1 VAELVDALVSG
12 TSGAIRGGSSPLLGT
27 TAKAPFSLTL
37 TAFNLP
43 VSDRKYDIVLYGASG
58 FTGRQTVEYCK
69 QLAPAGLRWAIA
81 GRNRS
86 KLESVNTAGADVLAA
101 DAQDDNAL
109 ENLARQTRVVASTA
123 GPFGLY
129 GTKLV
134 AACVRNRT
142 HYCDITGETP
152 WIRQQIDRHHA
163 QAAADGTRIV
173 PGCGFDSIPSDFGA
187 WLTCRHLHDALHSQC
202 VSVSAYFRVG
212 GGING
217 GTLASLFH
225 MLETNQLIVS
235 RDPFLLD
242 PDPAAHTA
250 EERSRNADPAG
261 VHYDA
266 YLKKWVGPFLMGS
279 INTRVVRR
287 TQALLGSR
295 FDYQEYST
303 FGRSRTAHSVMIAG
317 KVFESIAASGLGR
330 RILKRLLPKPGEG
343 PSEKVMN
350 EGFFECELI
359 ATDEHGGRVR
369 GVFKGQ
375 GDAGNRITVKCL
387 CESAFVLADVG
398 VGNTGVRPF
407 AGGGVLTPVTGLG
420 EGLVARLAKAGITFA
435 IV

>member
-1 VAELVDALVSG
+1 LSE
-12 TSGAIRGGSSPLLGT
+12 
-27 TAKAPFSLTL
+27 
-37 TAFNLP
+37 
-43 VSDRKYDIVLYGASG
+43 RKYDLILYGASG

-69 QLAPAGLRWAIA
+69 QFAPAGLRWAIA

-86 KLESVNTAGADVLAA
+86 KLDGVNLAGADVLVA
-101 DAQDDNAL
+101 DAQDDGAL
-109 ENLARQTRVVASTA
+109 DSLARQTRVVASTA

-163 QAAADGTRIV
+163 QASADGTRIV

-187 WLTCRHLHDALHSQC
+187 WLTCRHLPDAQHSEPS
-202 VSVSAYFRVG
+202 SVSAYFRVG

-225 MLETNQLIVS
+225 MLETNQLVIS

-250 EERSRNADPAG
+250 DERSRNADPTG
-261 VHYDA
+261 VRYDA
-266 YLKKWVGPFLMGS
+266 QLKKWVGPFLMGS

-287 TQALLGSR
+287 TQALLGTH
-295 FDYQEYST
+295 FDYQEYSKY
-303 FGRSRTAHSVMIAG
+303 GSSRAARTVSIAG
-317 KVFESIAASGLGR
+317 NVFESIAATGLGR

-350 EGFFECELI
+350 EGFFECEFI
-359 ATDEHGGRVR
+359 ATDKNGARVR
-369 GVFKGQ
+369 GILKGQ

-387 CESAFVLADVG
+387 CESAFLLADLG
-398 VGNTGVRPF
+398 AGNTGVKPF

-420 EGLVARLAKAGITFA
+420 EGLVDRLAKAGITFE
-435 IV
+435 IVQP

>member
-1 VAELVDALVSG
+1 M
-12 TSGAIRGGSSPLLGT
+12 P
-27 TAKAPFSLTL
+27 
-37 TAFNLP
+37 N
-43 VSDRKYDIVLYGASG
+43 DRKYDIVLYGASG
-58 FTGRQTVEYCK
+58 FTGRQTVEYCR
-69 QLAPAGLRWAIA
+69 QFAPSHLRWAIA

-86 KLESVNTAGADVLAA
+86 KLQSVNSAEADVLVA
-101 DAQDDNAL
+101 DAQDDHAL
-109 ENLARQTRVVASTA
+109 NSLAEQARVVLSTA
-123 GPFGLY
+123 GPFSLY

-134 AACVRNRT
+134 DACVRNRT

-187 WLTCRHLHDALHSQC
+187 WLMSRHAHEQLQSEC
-202 VSVSAYFRVG
+202 ISVAAYFRVG

-225 MLETNQLIVS
+225 MLETNQMVIA

-250 EERSRNADPAG
+250 EERTRNADPTG
-261 VHYDA
+261 VRYDA
-266 YLKKWVGPFLMGS
+266 DLKKWVGPFLMGS

-287 TQALLGSR
+287 TQALLGTR
-295 FDYQEYST
+295 FDYQEYSK
-303 FGRSRTAHSVMIAG
+303 FGTSRTARSTIVAG
-317 KVFESIAASGLGR
+317 KVFESIAASGIGR

-343 PSEKVMN
+343 PSQKIMDG
-350 EGFFECELI
+350 GFFECEFV
-359 ATDEHGGRVR
+359 ATATSGKRAR
-369 GVFKGQ
+369 GILKGQ

-387 CESAFVLADVG
+387 CESAFLLADLRL
-398 VGNTGVRPF
+398 GNTEVKPF

>member
-1 VAELVDALVSG
+1 M
-12 TSGAIRGGSSPLLGT
+12 
-27 TAKAPFSLTL
+27 
-37 TAFNLP
+37 P
-43 VSDRKYDIVLYGASG
+43 VNDRNYDLVLYGPSG
-58 FTGRQTVEYCK
+58 FTGRQAVEYCR
-69 QLAPAGLRWAIA
+69 QFAPPGLSWAIA

-86 KLESVNTAGADVLAA
+86 KLESVNSAGADVLVA
-101 DAQDDNAL
+101 DAQDDHAL
-109 ENLARQTRVVASTA
+109 NSLAEQARVVLSTA

-134 AACVRNRT
+134 DACARNHT

-163 QAAADGTRIV
+163 QAAAEGTRIV

-187 WLTCRHLHDALHSQC
+187 WLTFRHMHDVLHSEC
-202 VSVSAYFRVG
+202 KSLSAYFRVG

-225 MLETNQLIVS
+225 MLETNQLAVS

-242 PDPAAHTA
+242 PDPVAHTA
-250 EERSRNADPAG
+250 EERGRNADPTG
-261 VHYDA
+261 IRYDA
-266 YLKKWVGPFLMGS
+266 DLKKWVAPFLMGS

-287 TQALLGSR
+287 TQALLDSH
-295 FDYQEYST
+295 FDYQEYSRY
-303 FGRSRTAHSVMIAG
+303 GSSRTARTVMIGG
-317 KVFESIAASGLGR
+317 KVFESIAASGFGR

-359 ATDEHGGRVR
+359 ATDQNGGRVR
-369 GVFKGQ
+369 GVLKGQ

-387 CESAFVLADVG
+387 CESAFVLANFAA
-398 VGNTGVRPF
+398 GNAHVKPF

-420 EGLVARLAKAGITFA
+420 QDLVVRLAKAGITFA
-435 IV
+435 IVQP

>member
-1 VAELVDALVSG
+1 M
-12 TSGAIRGGSSPLLGT
+12 
-27 TAKAPFSLTL
+27 
-37 TAFNLP
+37 
-43 VSDRKYDIVLYGASG
+43 SDRKYDLILYGASG

-69 QLAPAGLRWAIA
+69 QFAPAGLRWAIA

-86 KLESVNTAGADVLAA
+86 KLDGVNLAGADVLVAH
-101 DAQDDNAL
+101 AQDDGAL
-109 ENLARQTRVVASTA
+109 DSLARQTRVVASTA

-163 QAAADGTRIV
+163 QASADGTRIV

-187 WLTCRHLHDALHSQC
+187 WLTCRHLPDAQHSEPS
-202 VSVSAYFRVG
+202 SVSAYFRVG

-225 MLETNQLIVS
+225 MLETNQLVIS

-250 EERSRNADPAG
+250 DQRSRNADPTG
-261 VHYDA
+261 VRYDA
-266 YLKKWVGPFLMGS
+266 QLKKWVGPFLMGS

-287 TQALLGSR
+287 TQALLGTH
-295 FDYQEYST
+295 FDYQEYSKY
-303 FGRSRTAHSVMIAG
+303 GSSRTARTVSIAG
-317 KVFESIAASGLGR
+317 NVFESIAATGLGR

-350 EGFFECELI
+350 EGFFECEFI
-359 ATDEHGGRVR
+359 ASDKNGARVR
-369 GVFKGQ
+369 GILKGQ

-387 CESAFVLADVG
+387 CESAFLLANLG
-398 VGNTGVRPF
+398 AGNTEVKPF

-420 EGLVARLAKAGITFA
+420 GDLVDRLAKAGITFE
-435 IV
+435 IVQP

>member
-27 TAKAPFSLTL
+27 TALTG
-37 TAFNLP
+37 FDIP
-43 VSDRKYDIVLYGASG
+43 VSERQYDLVLYGASG
-58 FTGRQTVEYCK
+58 FTGRQTVEYC
-69 QLAPAGLRWAIA
+69 QQFAPAGLSWAIA
-81 GRNRS
+81 GRNRA
-86 KLESVNTAGADVLAA
+86 KLDSVNLAGADVLLA

-109 ENLARQTRVVASTA
+109 DSLARQTRVIASTA

-134 AACVRNRT
+134 EACVRNRT

-187 WLTCRHLHDALHSQC
+187 WLTFRHMHDVLHSEC
-202 VSVSAYFRVG
+202 KSISAYFRVG

-225 MLETNQLIVS
+225 MLETNQLAVS

-242 PDPAAHTA
+242 PDPVAHTA
-250 EERSRNADPAG
+250 EERGRNADPTG
-261 VHYDA
+261 VRFDA
-266 YLKKWVGPFLMGS
+266 SLEKWVAPFLMGS

-287 TQALLGSR
+287 TQALLGIR
-295 FDYQEYST
+295 FDYQEYSKY
-303 FGRSRTAHSVMIAG
+303 GSSRTARTVMIGG
-317 KVFESIAASGLGR
+317 KVFESIAASGFGR
-330 RILKRLLPKPGEG
+330 QILKRLLPKPGEG

-359 ATDEHGGRVR
+359 ASDKNGGRVR

-387 CESAFVLADVG
+387 CESAFLLADLSNRNAG
-398 VGNTGVRPF
+398 VKPF

-420 EGLVARLAKAGITFA
+420 EDLVARLAKAGITFD
-435 IV
+435 IVQPQ

>member
-1 VAELVDALVSG
+1 V
-12 TSGAIRGGSSPLLGT
+12 
-27 TAKAPFSLTL
+27 
-37 TAFNLP
+37 N
-43 VSDRKYDIVLYGASG
+43 DRKYDLVLYGASG

-69 QLAPAGLRWAIA
+69 QFAPAGLTWAIA
-81 GRNRS
+81 GRNRT
-86 KLESVNTAGADVLAA
+86 KLESVNLAGAEVLVA

-109 ENLARQTRVVASTA
+109 DNLARQTRVVLSTA

-187 WLTCRHLHDALHSQC
+187 WLTSRYIRESLNAECM
-202 VSVSAYFRVG
+202 SVSAYFRVG

-225 MLETNQLIVS
+225 MLETDQLVVS

-242 PDPAAHTA
+242 PDPAAHSA
-250 EERSRNADPAG
+250 EERRRNADPAG
-261 VHYDA
+261 VRYDA
-266 YLKKWVGPFLMGS
+266 DFKKWVGPFLMGS

-287 TQALLGSR
+287 TQALLGIR
-295 FDYQEYST
+295 FDYQEYSKY
-303 FGRSRTAHSVMIAG
+303 GSSRTARTVLIGG
-317 KVFESIAASGLGR
+317 KVFESIAASGFGR

-343 PSEKVMN
+343 PSEKVMD

-359 ATDEHGGRVR
+359 ATDQNGGRVR
-369 GVFKGQ
+369 GVLKGQ

-387 CESAFVLADVG
+387 CESAFLLVDIAL
-398 VGNTGVRPF
+398 GNTRVKPF

-420 EGLVARLAKAGITFA
+420 EDLVVRLAKTGITFEIA
-435 IV
+435 EPR

>member
-1 VAELVDALVSG
+1 
-12 TSGAIRGGSSPLLGT
+12 
-27 TAKAPFSLTL
+27 
-37 TAFNLP
+37 
-43 VSDRKYDIVLYGASG
+43 VSDRKYDLVLYGASG
-58 FTGRQTVEYCK
+58 FTGRQTVAYTK
-69 QLAPAGLRWAIA
+69 QFAPAGLRWAIA
-81 GRNRS
+81 GRNRA
-86 KLESVNTAGADVLAA
+86 KLDSVNAAGADVLVA

-109 ENLARQTRVVASTA
+109 DSLARQTRVIASTA

-134 AACVRNRT
+134 DACVRNRT

-187 WLTCRHLHDALHSQC
+187 WLTSRHMHDARHSEPS
-202 VSVSAYFRVG
+202 SVSAYFRVG

-225 MLETNQLIVS
+225 MLETKQLVIA

-250 EERSRNADPAG
+250 EERGRNADPTG
-261 VHYDA
+261 VRYDA
-266 YLKKWVGPFLMGS
+266 DLKKWVGPFLMGS

-287 TQALLGSR
+287 TQALLNAR
-295 FDYQEYST
+295 FDYQEYSK
-303 FGRSRTAHSVMIAG
+303 FGSSRTARSVTIGG
-317 KVFESIAASGLGR
+317 KVFESIAASGFGR

-350 EGFFECELI
+350 AGFFECEFI
-359 ATDEHGGRVR
+359 ATDRSGGRVQA
-369 GVFKGQ
+369 VLKGQ

-387 CESAFVLADVG
+387 CESAFQLASTSER
-398 VGNTGVRPF
+398 NTQVQPF

-420 EGLVARLAKAGITFA
+420 EEMVVRLSNAGITFD
-435 IV
+435 IVQAL

>member
-1 VAELVDALVSG
+1 M
-12 TSGAIRGGSSPLLGT
+12 
-27 TAKAPFSLTL
+27 
-37 TAFNLP
+37 N
-43 VSDRKYDIVLYGASG
+43 DRKYDLVLYGASG

-69 QLAPAGLRWAIA
+69 QFAPAGLTWAIA
-81 GRNRS
+81 GRNRT
-86 KLESVNTAGADVLAA
+86 KLESVNLAGAEVLVA

-109 ENLARQTRVVASTA
+109 DNLARQTRVVLSTA

-187 WLTCRHLHDALHSQC
+187 WLTSRYIRESLNAECM
-202 VSVSAYFRVG
+202 SVSAYFRVG

-225 MLETNQLIVS
+225 MLETDQLVVS

-242 PDPAAHTA
+242 PDPAAHSA
-250 EERSRNADPAG
+250 EERRRNADPAG
-261 VHYDA
+261 VRYDA
-266 YLKKWVGPFLMGS
+266 DFKKWVGPFLMGS

-287 TQALLGSR
+287 TQALLGIR
-295 FDYQEYST
+295 FDYQEYSKY
-303 FGRSRTAHSVMIAG
+303 GSSRTARTVLIGG
-317 KVFESIAASGLGR
+317 KVFESIAASGFGR

-343 PSEKVMN
+343 PSEKVMD

-359 ATDEHGGRVR
+359 ATDQNGRRVR
-369 GVFKGQ
+369 GVLKGQ

-387 CESAFVLADVG
+387 CESAFLLVDIAL
-398 VGNTGVRPF
+398 GNTRVKPF

-420 EGLVARLAKAGITFA
+420 EDLVVRLAKTGITFEIA
-435 IV
+435 EPR

>member
-1 VAELVDALVSG
+1 V
-12 TSGAIRGGSSPLLGT
+12 T
-27 TAKAPFSLTL
+27 
-37 TAFNLP
+37 
-43 VSDRKYDIVLYGASG
+43 DRKYDVVLYGASG
-58 FTGRQTVEYCK
+58 FTGRQTVEYCRRH
-69 QLAPAGLRWAIA
+69 APAGLRWAIA
-81 GRNRS
+81 GRSRP
-86 KLESVNTAGADVLAA
+86 KLDRVNTAGVDVLVA

-109 ENLARQTRVVASTA
+109 DSLARQTRVVASTA

-134 AACVRNRT
+134 DACVRNRT

-187 WLTCRHLHDALHSQC
+187 WLICRHAREVLQSDC
-202 VSVSAYFRVG
+202 VSVSAFFRVG

-242 PDPAAHTA
+242 PDRAAHTPA
-250 EERSRNADPAG
+250 ERARNADPTGIRYEAEF
-261 VHYDA
+261 
-266 YLKKWVGPFLMGS
+266 KKWVGPFLMGS

-295 FDYQEYST
+295 FDYQEYSK
-303 FGRSRTAHSVMIAG
+303 FGSSRAARAVAFGG
-317 KVFESIAASGLGR
+317 KVFETVAASAMGR
-330 RILKRLLPKPGEG
+330 RVLKRLLPKPGEG

-350 EGFFECELI
+350 EGFFECEFI
-359 ATDEHGGRVR
+359 ATIAGGGRVR
-369 GVFKGQ
+369 GIMKGQ

-387 CESAFVLADVG
+387 CESAFVLAEPG
-398 VGNTGVRPF
+398 AGKAGYSPF

-420 EGLVARLAKAGITFA
+420 EGLVGRLAKAGIIFEVTPLPHRA
-435 IV
+435 KPAMRSECELK

>member
-1 VAELVDALVSG
+1 M
-12 TSGAIRGGSSPLLGT
+12 PLHQGIGNR
-27 TAKAPFSLTL
+27 AKLQCL
-37 TAFNLP
+37 
-43 VSDRKYDIVLYGASG
+43 SDRKYDLVLYGASG

-69 QLAPAGLRWAIA
+69 QFAPAGLRWAIA

-86 KLESVNTAGADVLAA
+86 KLDGANLAGADVLVA
-101 DAQDDNAL
+101 DAQDDAAL
-109 ENLARQTRVVASTA
+109 DSLARQTRVVASTA

-152 WIRQQIDRHHA
+152 WIRRQIDQHHA
-163 QAAADGTRIV
+163 QASADGTRIV

-187 WLTCRHLHDALHSQC
+187 WLTFLHLRDTLHAEPL
-202 VSVSAYFRVG
+202 SVSAFFRVG

-225 MLETNQLIVS
+225 MLETNQLVIS

-250 EERSRNADPAG
+250 DERSRNADPTG
-261 VHYDA
+261 VRYDA
-266 YLKKWVGPFLMGS
+266 HLKKWVGPFLMGS

-287 TQALLGSR
+287 TQALLGTH
-295 FDYQEYST
+295 FDYQEYSK
-303 FGRSRTAHSVMIAG
+303 FGSSRIARTVLIAG
-317 KVFESIAASGLGR
+317 NVFESIAASGLGR

-350 EGFFECELI
+350 GGFFECEFI
-359 ATDEHGGRVR
+359 ATDKNGGRAR
-369 GVFKGQ
+369 GILKGQ

-387 CESAFVLADVG
+387 CESAFLLADLDA
-398 VGNTGVRPF
+398 GNSAVKPF

-420 EGLVARLAKAGITFA
+420 EGLVVRLAKAGITFD
-435 IV
+435 IVQP